1 LRRDHATYEVF
12 VEVLAEQV
20 ELPAEDRAAALDALA
35 RRYVARLE
43 HYCLR
48 APYQWFNFYEFWD
61 DFSPSA
67 T

>member
-1 LRRDHATYEVF
+1 MTSDRSW
-12 VEVLAEQV
+12 AEGM
-20 ELPAEDRAAALDALA
+20 ERAGALDALA
-35 RRYVARLE
+35 RHYASRLE

-61 DFSPSA
+61 TLSPSA